1 MPTSVPDDHAVVIRP
16 FADVLRDLGKGQ
28 VADEAAVLLADLV
41 QAVRAHGKKGTFTLK
56 VAISPM
62 KGSQRNVV
70 VAAQA
75 STSPPAG
82 EPIAAVFFDDAAG
95 NLHRNDPMQGELDL
109 REVNVKTGEL
119 RSTR

>member
-1 MPTSVPDDHAVVIRP
+1 MPSAVPDDHAVVIRP

-41 QAVRAHGKKGTFTLK
+41 QAVRAHGKQGTFTLTVK
-56 VAISPM
+56 VAPM

-75 STSPPAG
+75 KTSPPAG
-82 EPIAAVFFDDAAG
+82 EPIAAVFFDDDAG
-95 NLHRNDPMQGELDL
+95 NLHRNDPLQGELDL
-109 REVNVKTGEL
+109 REVNTTTGEL
-119 RSTR
+119 RSTK

>member
-1 MPTSVPDDHAVVIRP
+1 MPTPVPDDHAVVIRP

-28 VADEAAVLLADLV
+28 VADESATLLTDLV
-41 QAVRAHGKKGTFTLK
+41 QSVRAHGKQGTFTLK
-56 VAISPM
+56 IKVAPM

-75 STSPPAG
+75 SISPPSG
-82 EPIAAVFFDDAAG
+82 EPIAAVFFDDDAG
-95 NLHRNDPMQGELDL
+95 NLHRNDPLQGELDL

-119 RSTR
+119 RDVK